1 MFCNMGKRSE
11 RRSHNIERS
20 SEMTDSKTAFRVAQ
34 PHRRAIKP
42 LALVVARCGQQ
53 AAAAAW
59 HDCQIMPL
67 HAGGQRP
74 RKKDPESC
82 PPIWLE
88 DWEALAEPICD
99 CHNERGDR
107 NAPLRC
113 ARPSAIVASTL
124 TVEQRIGRSISVAS
138 QEAATFGS
146 FPFVINNKRAFNRVV
161 VKNNPYQTP
170 SWMLV

>member
-11 RRSHNIERS
+11 RRSQDIDWS
-20 SEMTDSKTAFRVAQ
+20 SKMTDSKTAFRVAQ
-34 PHRRAIKP
+34 PYRRAIKP
-42 LALVVARCGQQ
+42 LALAVARCGQQ

-59 HDCQIMPL
+59 HDREIMPL
-67 HAGGQRP
+67 HAGAKRP

-88 DWEALAEPICD
+88 DWEALAGPICD
-99 CHNERGDR
+99 CQNERGDR

-113 ARPSAIVASTL
+113 ARPSAIVASAF

-146 FPFVINNKRAFNRVV
+146 FPFVINNKRALSEVV
-161 VKNNPYQTP
+161 VKNNPYQT
-170 SWMLV
+170 L